1 MKIIDQNTQPKVRRK
16 AAEKITAINL
26 NTREELGIV
35 VDLSAR
41 GMKLKSE
48 NPATVGQIYY
58 CRLPL
63 RRKLDGR
70 REIFFDAECK
80 WCNRY
85 EDTGRFYS
93 GYFLRF
99 PSGQDAELVQSLVHQ
114 WMKANNEEFHSRLH
128 GSANEKRG
136 LFNRL
141 FSVAT
146 R

>member
-1 MKIIDQNTQPKVRRK
+1 MRRK
-16 AAEKITAINL
+16 AAEQISAINL
-26 NTREELGIV
+26 NTRENLGTV

-48 NPATVGQIYY
+48 QPAAVGQIYY

-63 RRKLDGR
+63 KKKIDGR

-99 PSGQDAELVQSLVHQ
+99 PSGQDAKLVQALVHE
-114 WMKANNEEFHSRLH
+114 WMMANNEDFHSRLH
-128 GSANEKRG
+128 GSQNEKRG

-141 FSVAT
+141 FSVTA